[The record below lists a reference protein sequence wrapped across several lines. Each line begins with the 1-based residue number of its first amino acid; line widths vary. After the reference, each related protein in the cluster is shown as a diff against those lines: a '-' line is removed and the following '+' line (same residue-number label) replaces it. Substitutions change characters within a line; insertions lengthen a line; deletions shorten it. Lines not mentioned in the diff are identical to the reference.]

1 MGYPKILRMLLHLLQ
16 LLLLISL
23 IGATATQNWSS
34 ISFEVEATDGA
45 PTGYREGC
53 CTHFGI
59 GAELN
64 ISQNSSDVGLTLAG
78 PSAMAHWQ
86 NQRVNEIAIPQDEK
100 EDDGD
105 WGNSSLTLTEVQDGL
120 PQAVKIVTALSAVVL
135 FIHLL
140 GYQRRWIPGLVLNL
154 ALLTLILAFV
164 VMPTLGWFGE
174 FDVESKGTGGG
185 SLDIEHEQIVTDYNL
200 TSDSFEFYFNVSGF
214 DLAMVN
220 ESEQRHIN
228 QNLTSADVD
237 HISFIAFAGTFN
249 IGFTPLVQ
257 DLVLIWLVIFTIMPL
272 ALIVIERSEI
282 DPPSGLQKQ

>member
-64 ISQNSSDVGLTLAG
+64 ISQNSSDVELTLAG

-86 NQRVNEIAIPQDEK
+86 KQRVNEIAIPQEEK
-100 EDDGD
+100 EDESD

-140 GYQRRWIPGLVLNL
+140 GYQRRWIPGLILNL

-174 FDVESKGTGGG
+174 FDIESKGTGGG

-228 QNLTSADVD
+228 QNLTSADAD
-237 HISFIAFAGTFN
+237 HISFIVFAGTFK

-257 DLVLIWLVIFTIMPL
+257 DLLLIWLVIFTIMPL

-282 DPPSGLQKQ
+282 DPPSELQKQ

>member
-64 ISQNSSDVGLTLAG
+64 ISQNSSDVELTLAG

-86 NQRVNEIAIPQDEK
+86 KQRVNEIAIPQEEK
-100 EDDGD
+100 EDESD

-140 GYQRRWIPGLVLNL
+140 GYQRRWIPGLILNL

-164 VMPTLGWFGE
+164 VMPTVGWFGE

-228 QNLTSADVD
+228 LNLTSADVD

-282 DPPSGLQKQ
+282 DPPSELQKQ